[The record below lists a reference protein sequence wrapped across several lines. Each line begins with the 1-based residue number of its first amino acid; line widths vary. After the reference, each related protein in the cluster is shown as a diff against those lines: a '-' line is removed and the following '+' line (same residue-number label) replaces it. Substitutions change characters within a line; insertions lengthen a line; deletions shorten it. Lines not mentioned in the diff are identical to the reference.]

1 MEHTRARWIAGC
13 SLGVVLLA
21 AAAGCARPPGQAG
34 AGDGQDTGAAA
45 SSAPASP
52 SATPSP
58 VTSPVASPAA
68 SPSRAPS
75 SPAPRGGVPGPDRAF
90 LLQAVDRIEDPV
102 LTVTASGRIGTY
114 PGGADTGEREQFAL
128 APLSPGA
135 TVYLLK
141 TARLRVGGEPV
152 CAAVASGVL
161 QAVAC
166 DAAAGAQKVT
176 LVARGAD
183 GSGAATFGVVVG
195 GYQVEVSA
203 DGKVS
208 LVKAG
213 SAAAKTRFRFVPA
226 GTVGQWP

>member
-1 MEHTRARWIAGC
+1 MEHTRARWIARC

-21 AAAGCARPPGQAG
+21 GAAGCAKPPGNSGAVDPQDAGMAG
-34 AGDGQDTGAAA
+34 A
-45 SSAPASP
+45 SA

-58 VTSPVASPAA
+58 SPTAVVPSRPATSP
-68 SPSRAPS
+68 
-75 SPAPRGGVPGPDRAF
+75 PRGGVPGRDQAI

-128 APLSPGA
+128 VPLSPGA

-152 CAAVASGVL
+152 CAGIEAGVL
-161 QAVAC
+161 HAVAC

-183 GSGAATFGVVVG
+183 ASGAATFEVIVG
-195 GYQVEVSA
+195 GYRVEIGK

-213 SAAAKTRFRFVPA
+213 SAAAKTRFRFIPA
-226 GTVGQWP
+226 GPVGQWP